1 MRCGGAIRPRNA
13 ARGAELNVSIREA
26 RSADV
31 EEAGRII
38 YAAFKGIAERHN
50 FPTDFPT
57 LEGAV
62 RSARF
67 NIAHESCY
75 GVVAEGDGRLLGSAY
90 AHERDP
96 IAGIGPVSVDPE
108 AQAGGVGRALMQ
120 ALLDHCAAAPGIRL
134 VQDAFNTVS
143 MPLYASLGFVVREP
157 LVLVA
162 GTPRASV
169 DPAVE
174 VRPMTEA
181 DLDGCAALC
190 ETVHGFPRGGELRDG
205 LRRFAPAVAF
215 RDGRLVAYTSGVTL
229 RGHGVARSLDD
240 MAALLVG
247 ACAFATEPPAFL
259 LPTRQAAFFRWTL
272 DAGMRV
278 VKPCTLMTIG
288 AYQEP
293 AGCYFP
299 SILY

>member
-1 MRCGGAIRPRNA
+1 M
-13 ARGAELNVSIREA
+13 LIREA
-26 RSADV
+26 RSTDV
-31 EEAGRII
+31 AEAGRVIF
-38 YAAFKGIAERHN
+38 AAFKGIAERHN

-57 LEGAV
+57 LEAAV
-62 RSARF
+62 HSARF
-67 NIAHESCY
+67 NIAHEYCY
-75 GVVAEGDGRLLGSAY
+75 GVVAEADGRLLGSAY

-96 IAGIGPVSVDPE
+96 IVGIGPVSVDPDV
-108 AQAGGVGRALMQ
+108 QAGGVGRALMQ
-120 ALLDHCAAAPGIRL
+120 ALLKHSASAPGIRL

-143 MPLYASLGFVVREP
+143 MPLYASLGFAVREP
-157 LVLVA
+157 LALVA
-162 GTPRASV
+162 GAPRAAV

-174 VRPMTEA
+174 VRRLTEA

-190 ETVHGFPRGGELRDG
+190 EAVHGFPRTGELRDS

-215 RDGRLVAYTSGVTL
+215 RGGRLVGYTSGVAM
-229 RGHGVARSLDD
+229 RGHGVARSLED
-240 MAALLVG
+240 MAALLMG

-259 LPTRQAAFFRWTL
+259 LPTRQAELFRWAL
-272 DAGMRV
+272 AAGMRV

>member
-1 MRCGGAIRPRNA
+1 VRHGGAIRPRGC

-26 RSADV
+26 RSTDV
-31 EEAGRII
+31 DEAGRVI

-67 NIAHESCY
+67 SIAHEDCY
-75 GVVAEGDGRLLGSAY
+75 GVVAERDGRLLGSAY
-90 AHERDP
+90 AHQRDP
-96 IAGIGPVSVDPE
+96 IVGIGPVSVDPDV
-108 AQAGGVGRALMQ
+108 QAGGVGRAMMR

-143 MPLYASLGFVVREP
+143 MPLYASLGFEVREP
-157 LVLVA
+157 LVLVT
-162 GTPRASV
+162 GTPHAAVDASI
-169 DPAVE
+169 E

-181 DLDGCAALC
+181 DLAACAALC
-190 ETVHGFPRGGELRDG
+190 EAVHGFPRSGELRDG
-205 LRRFAPAVAF
+205 LGRFASAAAY
-215 RDGRLVAYTSGVTL
+215 RDGRLVAYTSGVAL
-229 RGHGVARSLDD
+229 RGHGVARSLEE

-259 LPTRQAAFFRWTL
+259 LPTRQAAFFRWAL
-272 DAGMRV
+272 AAGMRV